1 MASVIGTDGVLSAA
15 GPSIPSISQDELPRV
30 SPNVSRE
37 WQMRQAP
44 AGGKGIEK
52 DNISTIFSGSAS
64 SNANPQRKCS
74 MDKDFEIPPVVLL
87 KPGERFDVTSSVEVN
102 HGSKRFILNPDELAV
117 DEHSRVVSGVR
128 YTESVVEDNVDV
140 KVTGV
145 STAEREDGHKCS
157 SLAVSCKKQRSP
169 AAGDGFDLP
178 VILLKPGEKFPNT
191 GVVSFHPSPSC
202 HEDKALQVSEE
213 ISAGNEFDLPP
224 VILLKPGEKF
234 EQQQSLDFIHCSKYY
249 IFDPD
254 ELATDW
260 CPRVALGEEC
270 TEHCA
275 EMIDDNS
282 SSDAPS
288 TSSRLGQGVLNDAAE
303 SVGDGHSGSTFVV
316 SGKKQLSCVTPTEG
330 DFHLPPVILLKPGET
345 FPNTST
351 STISVR
357 ASMFMF
363 DPDEIASD
371 WQPREV
377 YSEGLSINQAETLHL
392 GISGGFSMASR
403 IPPPIAEP
411 LKPASF
417 STLPTDGSTTF
428 FPT

>member
-1 MASVIGTDGVLSAA
+1 MQSKKASMASVIATDEVLSPA
-15 GPSIPSISQDELPRV
+15 GPSIASISQDELHRV
-30 SPNVSRE
+30 SSNVSRE
-37 WQMRQAP
+37 RQMRRAP
-44 AGGKGIEK
+44 AGGKGIEM
-52 DNISTIFSGSAS
+52 DNVGTIFSVSAP

-87 KPGERFDVTSSVEVN
+87 KPGEKFDVTSSVEVN
-102 HGSKRFILNPDELAV
+102 HGSKRFIFNPDELAV
-117 DEHSRVVSGVR
+117 DEHSRVVSGVG
-128 YTESVVEDNVDV
+128 YTESVVEDSVDV
-140 KVTGV
+140 KVTVV

-157 SLAVSCKKQRSP
+157 SSAVSGKKQQSP
-169 AAGDGFDLP
+169 APGDGFDLP
-178 VILLKPGEKFPNT
+178 VILLKPGEKFPET
-191 GVVSFHPSPSC
+191 RVVPFRPSPSC
-202 HEDKALQVSEE
+202 HQ
-213 ISAGNEFDLPP
+213 FDLPP

-234 EQQQSLDFIHCSKYY
+234 QQQQSLDFIRCS

-260 CPRVALGEEC
+260 RPRVSLGEEC

-303 SVGDGHSGSTFVV
+303 CVGVGHSRSTFLV
-316 SGKKQLSCVTPTEG
+316 SGKKQLSCVTPTEC

-345 FPNTST
+345 FPKTST
-351 STISVR
+351 SAISVR
-357 ASMFMF
+357 ASMYIF

-377 YSEGLSINQAETLHL
+377 YSEELSIDQARPLHL
-392 GISGGFSMASR
+392 GISGGFSMSSR
-403 IPPPIAEP
+403 VPPPIAEP
-411 LKPASF
+411 HKLASF
-417 STLPTDGSTTF
+417 STLPTDGSTTS

>member
-1 MASVIGTDGVLSAA
+1 MQSKKASMASVVLSVA
-15 GPSIPSISQDELPRV
+15 GPSIPSISQDELPSV

-37 WQMRQAP
+37 RQTRRAP

-52 DNISTIFSGSAS
+52 DNISTIFSVSAP
-64 SNANPQRKCS
+64 SNADPQRKCS

-102 HGSKRFILNPDELAV
+102 HGSKRFIFNPDELAV
-117 DEHSRVVSGVR
+117 DEHSRVVSGVG

-157 SLAVSCKKQRSP
+157 SSAVSGKKQHSP

-178 VILLKPGEKFPNT
+178 VILLKPGEKFPET
-191 GVVSFHPSPSC
+191 RVVPFRPSPSC
-202 HEDKALQVSEE
+202 HQ
-213 ISAGNEFDLPP
+213 FDLPP
-224 VILLKPGEKF
+224 VVLLKPGEKF
-234 EQQQSLDFIHCSKYY
+234 QQQQSLDFIRCSKYY

-254 ELATDW
+254 EIATDC

-270 TEHCA
+270 IEHCA

-303 SVGDGHSGSTFVV
+303 SAGDGHSGSTFVV
-316 SGKKQLSCVTPTEG
+316 SGKKQFSCVTPTEG

-345 FPNTST
+345 FPKTST
-351 STISVR
+351 SVISVR
-357 ASMFMF
+357 ASIF

-377 YSEGLSINQAETLHL
+377 HSEGLSIDQAEPLHL

-411 LKPASF
+411 HKPASF
-417 STLPTDGSTTF
+417 STLPTDGSITS

>member
-1 MASVIGTDGVLSAA
+1 MQSIKASMASVIATDEVLSAA

-30 SPNVSRE
+30 SSNVSRE
-37 WQMRQAP
+37 SQMRRAP
-44 AGGKGIEK
+44 AGGKGIEM
-52 DNISTIFSGSAS
+52 DNVSTIFSVSAP

-102 HGSKRFILNPDELAV
+102 HGSKRFIFNPDELAV
-117 DEHSRVVSGVR
+117 DEHSRVVSGVG
-128 YTESVVEDNVDV
+128 YTESVVEDSVDV
-140 KVTGV
+140 KVTVV

-157 SLAVSCKKQRSP
+157 SSAVSGKKQQSP
-169 AAGDGFDLP
+169 APGDGFDLP
-178 VILLKPGEKFPNT
+178 VILLKPGEKFPET
-191 GVVSFHPSPSC
+191 RVVPFRPSPSC
-202 HEDKALQVSEE
+202 HQ
-213 ISAGNEFDLPP
+213 FDLPP

-234 EQQQSLDFIHCSKYY
+234 QQQQSLDFIRCSV
-249 IFDPD
+249 FDPD

-260 CPRVALGEEC
+260 RPRVSLGEEC

-288 TSSRLGQGVLNDAAE
+288 TSSRLGQGVLNDASE
-303 SVGDGHSGSTFVV
+303 SVGDGHSRSTFVV
-316 SGKKQLSCVTPTEG
+316 SGKKQLSCVTATEC

-345 FPNTST
+345 FPKTST
-351 STISVR
+351 SAISVR
-357 ASMFMF
+357 ASMYIF

-377 YSEGLSINQAETLHL
+377 YSEELSIDQAGPLHL
-392 GISGGFSMASR
+392 GISGGFSMSSR
-403 IPPPIAEP
+403 VPPPIAETHK
-411 LKPASF
+411 LVSF
-417 STLPTDGSTTF
+417 STLPTDGSTTSF
-428 FPT
+428 HI

>member
-1 MASVIGTDGVLSAA
+1 MQSKKASMASVIATDEVLSPA
-15 GPSIPSISQDELPRV
+15 GPSIPSISQDQLPRV

-37 WQMRQAP
+37 RQMRRAP
-44 AGGKGIEK
+44 AGGNGIEK
-52 DNISTIFSGSAS
+52 DNISTIFSVSAP

-87 KPGERFDVTSSVEVN
+87 KPRERFDETSSVEVN
-102 HGSKRFILNPDELAV
+102 HGSKRFIFNPDELAV
-117 DEHSRVVSGVR
+117 DEHSSVVSGVG
-128 YTESVVEDNVDV
+128 YTESVVEDSVDI
-140 KVTGV
+140 KVTVV

-157 SLAVSCKKQRSP
+157 SSAVSGKKQHSP

-178 VILLKPGEKFPNT
+178 VILLKPGEKFPET
-191 GVVSFHPSPSC
+191 RVVPFRPSPSC
-202 HEDKALQVSEE
+202 HQ
-213 ISAGNEFDLPP
+213 FDLPP

-234 EQQQSLDFIHCSKYY
+234 QQQQSLDFIRCSKYY

-260 CPRVALGEEC
+260 CPRVALGDEC

-282 SSDAPS
+282 SSDALS
-288 TSSRLGQGVLNDAAE
+288 TSSRLGQGVFNDAAE
-303 SVGDGHSGSTFVV
+303 SGGDGHSGSTFVV
-316 SGKKQLSCVTPTEG
+316 SGKKQLLCVTPTEC

-345 FPNTST
+345 FPKTST
-351 STISVR
+351 SAISVR
-357 ASMFMF
+357 ASMYIF

-377 YSEGLSINQAETLHL
+377 YSEELGIDQAEPLHL

-403 IPPPIAEP
+403 VPLPIAEP
-411 LKPASF
+411 HKPASF
-417 STLPTDGSTTF
+417 STLPTDGSITS